1 MSGSSAA
8 VSTSQAELI
17 KTIKKIKTTIS
28 PEIWDDQGGP
38 ATIAKLGHAFIIS
51 ADEGTHDRSMLC

>member
-1 MSGSSAA
+1 MSDSSAA

-17 KTIKKIKTTIS
+17 KTFKTTIS
-28 PEIWDDQGGP
+28 PEIWDYQGGP
-38 ATIAKLGHAFIIS
+38 ATIAKLGNAFIIS